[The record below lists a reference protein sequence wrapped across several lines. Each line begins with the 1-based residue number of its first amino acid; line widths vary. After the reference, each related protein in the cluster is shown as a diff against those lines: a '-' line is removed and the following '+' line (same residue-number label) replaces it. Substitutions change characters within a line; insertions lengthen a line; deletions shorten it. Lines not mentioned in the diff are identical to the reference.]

1 MPADQRKCKKCPP
14 EGAPEYMLTYG
25 DMVTL
30 LLTFFVMLL
39 TTATIDGHELRLILA
54 AFPGLG
60 NLEGGNTLEAG
71 PLAELG
77 NTIESL
83 PSMERGRALDQ
94 ARREAISIFNPE
106 IQSQQVRVQEDERGL
121 IISLASDAFFRE
133 ASAEVNI
140 EQTREILQKLTRLLN
155 NDELSERTFR
165 IEGHTDDIPT
175 NPDGPW
181 PSNWDLSVARSL
193 NVFKYLQEF
202 GVDEDQFQ
210 VMGLGDTR
218 PLYDNDTAEGRAYNR
233 RVDVIILTD
242 GHLKEARRKRNLWKK
257 LQPKLLTLMLP
268 EISLNSPFLMGLK
281 NN

>member
-1 MPADQRKCKKCPP
+1 
-14 EGAPEYMLTYG
+14 MLTYG

-77 NTIESL
+77 NTIETL
-83 PSMERGRALDQ
+83 PSMERGRALDE
-94 ARREAISIFNPE
+94 ARRQAVSIFNPE

-121 IISLASDAFFRE
+121 VISLASDAFFGP

-140 EQTREILQKLTRLLN
+140 EQTREILQKLARLLN
-155 NDELSERTFR
+155 NDSLDDRTFR
-165 IEGHTDDIPT
+165 IEGHTDAVPT
-175 NPDGPW
+175 DPDGPW

-202 GVDEDQFQ
+202 GVDETQFQ

-218 PLYDNDTAEGRAYNR
+218 PMYDNSTAEGRAYNR
-233 RVDVIILTD
+233 RVDVIILTE
-242 GHLKEARRKRNLWKK
+242 GHL
-257 LQPKLLTLMLP
+257 
-268 EISLNSPFLMGLK
+268 
-281 NN
+281 